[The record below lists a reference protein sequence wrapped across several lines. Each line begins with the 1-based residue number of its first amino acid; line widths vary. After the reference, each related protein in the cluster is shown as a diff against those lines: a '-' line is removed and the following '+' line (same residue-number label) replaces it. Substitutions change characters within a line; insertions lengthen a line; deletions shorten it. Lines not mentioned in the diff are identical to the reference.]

1 MITVTRM
8 NESSLVVNADLIE
21 FIEAIP
27 ETSISLTTGKKLM
40 VRESVDDII
49 VRIAQFRQQCDI
61 RLASADGFRAN
72 AYRSDECR

>member
-21 FIEAIP
+21 FVEAIP

-40 VRESVDDII
+40 VRESVDDIV
-49 VRIAQFRQQCDI
+49 VRVAQFKQQCDV
-61 RLASADGFRAN
+61 RLTSGFRAN
-72 AYRSDECR
+72 AHRSDECR